1 MSGIEDESITANK
14 ANDDVKSCNVIFTVP
29 NIISFLRIVFI
40 IPFIIFFQKTEYI
53 TAFSFIVLS
62 GISDCLDGF
71 LARKLNQVSELGK
84 MLDPVADKLTLVAV
98 IICLGTIM
106 PPIVPLVVA
115 LVVKDISMLLGGYY
129 LICKGITPPA
139 AKWYGKL
146 ATIIFYVSVCT
157 IVFCRAFLH
166 YENAVLVL
174 ILLSLTVVAMMFAL
188 VKYAIM
194 FIKLL
199 NDKEKS
205 QK

>member
-1 MSGIEDESITANK
+1 MSGIENESIAVSK
-14 ANDDVKSCNVIFTVP
+14 ANNDIKSCNIIFTVP
-29 NIISFLRIVFI
+29 NIISFLRIIFI
-40 IPFIIFFQKTEYI
+40 IPFIIFFSKKEYI
-53 TAFSFIVLS
+53 IAFSFIVLS

-129 LICKGITPPA
+129 LIRKGITPPA

>member
-84 MLDPVADKLTLVAV
+84 MLDPVADKLTLVVV

-106 PPIVPLVVA
+106 LPIIPLVSA
-115 LVVKDISMLLGGYY
+115 LVIKDISMLLGGYY
-129 LICKGITPPA
+129 LIRKGITPPA

-146 ATIIFYVSVCT
+146 ATIIFYISVCT

>member
-129 LICKGITPPA
+129 LIRKGITPPA

>member
-129 LICKGITPPA
+129 LIRKGITPPA

-166 YENAVLVL
+166 YENAMLVLVL
-174 ILLSLTVVAMMFAL
+174 LSITVAAMIFAL
-188 VKYAIM
+188 VKYAAI
-194 FIKLL
+194 FVRLIRKGS
-199 NDKEKS
+199 KY
-205 QK
+205 